1 MVMEFDELEWVREVI
16 DRWLSENAIQL
27 ALIAAVLLALASLLA
42 ST

>member
-1 MVMEFDELEWVREVI
+1 MEFDELEWVREVI